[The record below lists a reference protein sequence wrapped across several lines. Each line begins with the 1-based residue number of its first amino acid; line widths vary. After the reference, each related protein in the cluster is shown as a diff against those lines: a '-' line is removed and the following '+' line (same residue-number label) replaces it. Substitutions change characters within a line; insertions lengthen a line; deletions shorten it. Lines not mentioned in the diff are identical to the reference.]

1 MFTICRKTNDC
12 FDKFGGCMRDN
23 VYCIFN
29 CGKSKDPIIEELKRQ
44 INERK
49 TKIERITCNIQNGLK
64 HNIKLRVDNIEYL

>member
-1 MFTICRKTNDC
+1 
-12 FDKFGGCMRDN
+12 MRDN
-23 VYCIFN
+23 VYCIIN
-29 CGKSKDPIIEELKRQ
+29 CGKAHPEFEELKRQ